1 MLSQLGFTILRRKGL
16 TSSSSYTTERSSL
29 DFLINK
35 KSLLNKL
42 DKEGDFMG
50 CFVKGFDNLDI
61 YKELLLLQ
69 LPKTD
74 SGRSLI
80 YICPECGDIGCGA
93 YTCKITLDSSKYIW
107 SNFAY
112 ENGYEEPYLMTN
124 IESIFFDKIEYEK
137 IIQKAFNFFRTI

>member
-1 MLSQLGFTILRRKGL
+1 
-16 TSSSSYTTERSSL
+16 
-29 DFLINK
+29 
-35 KSLLNKL
+35 
-42 DKEGDFMG
+42 MG